1 MLVSHSVPAMTG
13 GISQQPA
20 SLRFPDQAEDIKN
33 GWPSLTKG
41 LQKRPPSEQYGQL
54 LGPDWNVAT
63 DDPAFHFVDRDS
75 TERYLVSVCEND
87 GDDERLRVH
96 DLFNVSGGNIS
107 KLNVQFTRSAYD
119 YLDATDSAA
128 YRFQTIGDVTYVVNR
143 EKTPAMD
150 SYQEPDRR
158 PQAMLFVRSTLGSNA
173 DEDVV
178 ITFNGTS
185 TAPIHDPDASTVT
198 LAYNIYAALT
208 GADTAQGTFSIA
220 HHSNR
225 FLKTGHSVTVGQAV
239 RFSSPS
245 SGWFKWRYY
254 VTYVNANGTTT
265 RQKKYGYGSTDKTFY
280 VVAVGANWIQV
291 ASSPGGEAINLSDY
305 NSSSTFVMHSLGTG
319 NPPSGFSNLN
329 VQTLP
334 YVAGS
339 SEDSIGNIL
348 ILSTKNG
355 ADFDLAVRDGAGDS
369 LVSVYKDTSSSFTEL
384 PDTCMHGFRLR
395 VVNDPGTGLDDYLV
409 EFVGDNG
416 PGEISKGYWKEIA
429 SPDEPISIDP
439 SSMPHILV
447 RKADGSFV
455 FREAGPTKFKIESIE
470 PTGGNPNELVISTG
484 CANHPLGLQASN
496 AVLLSSGDL
505 VYFRHSE
512 RVRVPDGEG
521 GETPVPEDKEYYVEV
536 ISTDSSTQTIKLY
549 SQSSLSGGSIVDV
562 SDAGSGAY
570 GELYKEDELG
580 FEWSPRL
587 SGDALTNPEPAF
599 IGKPIRDVAY
609 YKNRLVFLAGEN
621 VICSE
626 AGAFF
631 SFWRTTVATLIDSDP
646 IDIASA
652 VAQIATLQSAV
663 PYGNL
668 LWITGDRIQLTLGP
682 AQGQPLSPRTADL
695 KVVSNF
701 EVNNDRKPILME
713 TALYAPFT
721 RGEYIGIYDFHYD
734 PQIEGRFEGD
744 DATEHVPHLISGGI
758 RSLAALEREGVLAVV
773 PKEANTMWVYKTF
786 KYNGNP
792 VQQAWANYTFYNAD
806 IRGAF
811 FYDNEL
817 YMVVGRVT
825 HGSTTWWIDKI
836 NFKPDAVDAGQTYL
850 NYIDRKYQ
858 YTSTADEVAVN
869 GATTVLGSVGTL
881 ADMPTGAP
889 MEVIGTDG
897 VRHTVLSATA
907 DTITIRGA
915 HGGKTF
921 WIGERYSMEY
931 DFGTIYVRERRTPTG
946 QANVAITSGRTHLR
960 RGRLKYGDSSYFRVE
975 VTDRNGQM
983 FSYPFTGRQLGDSL
997 LTVGSRPES
1006 TGTFDFPINGKND
1019 EMTIKVIN
1027 DSPFDS
1033 NLTGADFDSNFILRG
1048 RRV

>member
-54 LGPDWNVAT
+54 LGPDWSVAT

-96 DLFNVSGGNIS
+96 DLFNVVGGNIS
-107 KLNVQFTRSAYD
+107 KLNVRFSRSAYE
-119 YLDATDSAA
+119 YLDATDSAS

-143 EKTPAMD
+143 EKTPAMT
-150 SYQEPDRR
+150 SFVQPVRT
-158 PQAMLFVRSTLGSNA
+158 PMAMLFVRSTLASGA
-173 DEDVV
+173 EEDVV
-178 ITFNGTS
+178 VTVDGQS
-185 TAPIHDPDASTVT
+185 TEPISEGSASTST
-198 LAYNIYAALT
+198 LAYNIWAVLT
-208 GADTAQGTFSIA
+208 GADQDRGVFTMA

-225 FLKTGHSVTVGQAV
+225 FLHSGSPGLVVGDAIRFTSSGAFFQWRELVSNDIRTATADMVFYVNGVGSNFITISDTPGGMTLNLRDTTVGTLHIYELGAET
-239 RFSSPS
+239 PP
-245 SGWFKWRYY
+245 
-254 VTYVNANGTTT
+254 TNA
-265 RQKKYGYGSTDKTFY
+265 
-280 VVAVGANWIQV
+280 
-291 ASSPGGEAINLSDY
+291 LSDM
-305 NSSSTFVMHSLGTG
+305 NIVTMPEVTHSGGTG
-319 NPPSGFSNLN
+319 
-329 VQTLP
+329 Q
-334 YVAGS
+334 
-339 SEDSIGNIL
+339 EHSIGNIL
-348 ILSTKNG
+348 ILSRKDG
-355 ADFDLAVRDGAGDS
+355 ADFEISVRDGAGDT
-369 LVSVYKDTSSSFTEL
+369 LVSLYKNTTPSFAEL
-384 PDTCMHGFRLR
+384 PDTCWHGMRLQ
-395 VVNDPGTGLDDYLV
+395 VVNDPAVGIDDYYV

-416 PGEISKGYWKEIA
+416 PGTISKGYWKEIA
-429 SPDEPISIDP
+429 SPGEQLEIDP
-439 SSMPHILV
+439 SSMPHILI
-447 RKADGSFV
+447 RKDDGTFDFV
-455 FREAGPTKFKIESIE
+455 EAGPTRFGIESIE
-470 PTGGNPNELVISTG
+470 AGNPNELVISTG

-496 AVLLSSGDL
+496 AVLLATGDE
-505 VYFRHSE
+505 VWMRGTE
-512 RVRVPDGEG
+512 RLQVTDNTAGV
-521 GETPVPEDKEYYVEV
+521 TIQMPEDKVYYVEV

-549 SQSSLSGGSIVDV
+549 ADEARADIVDV
-562 SDAGSGAY
+562 SDDGAGAY
-570 GELYKEDELG
+570 GNLYRAAEFDEFQWG
-580 FEWSPRL
+580 RRP
-587 SGDALTNPEPAF
+587 SGDKLTNPEPTF
-599 IGKPIRDVAY
+599 IGKQVRDVAY
-609 YKNRLVFLAGEN
+609 YKNRLVLLAGEN

-626 AGAFF
+626 SGAFF
-631 SFWRTTVATLIDSDP
+631 GFWRNSVATLLDSDP
-646 IDIASA
+646 IDVASS
-652 VAQIATLQSAV
+652 VAQIASLQSAS
-663 PYGNL
+663 PYGNQ
-668 LWITGDRIQLTLGP
+668 LWVTGDRIQLTLGP
-682 AQGQPLSPRTADL
+682 AQGQTLTPRTADL
-695 KVVSNF
+695 QVVSNY
-701 EVNNDRKPILME
+701 EVNNDRKPVMMGTSLF
-713 TALYAPFT
+713 APFT

-734 PQIEGRFEGD
+734 PQIEGRFEGN
-744 DATEHVPHLISGGI
+744 DATEHVPHLIEGEI
-758 RSLAALEREGVLAVV
+758 RGMAALEREGVLAVL
-773 PKEANTMWVYKTF
+773 PKDAGNMWFYKTF
-786 KYNGNP
+786 RYNGNP

-806 IRGAF
+806 VRGAF

-836 NFKPDAVDAGQTYL
+836 DFKPDAVDAGQTYL

-881 ADMPTGAP
+881 PAMPTNAP

-897 VRHTVLSATA
+897 VRHTVVGVTA
-907 DTITIRGA
+907 NTITIRGA

-997 LTVGSRPES
+997 LTVGSRPEA